1 MDITRIVKTDPL
13 TQIDKDHLQD
23 LTDRL
28 GGTIQ
33 YTDWI
38 NSRGEAGKRIII
50 LYNYAE
56 TN

>member
-1 MDITRIVKTDPL
+1 MDNPQNQDPL
-13 TQIDKDHLQD
+13 TEIMRDRFQE
-23 LTDRL
+23 LTNRL

-33 YTDWI
+33 YTDWK
-38 NSRGEAGKRIII
+38 NSKGESGKRIII

>member
-1 MDITRIVKTDPL
+1 MDKPTQAPL
-13 TQIDKDHLQD
+13 TKTVKARLEA

-33 YTDWI
+33 YTDWK
-38 NSRGEAGKRIII
+38 NSRGESGKRIII

-56 TN
+56 PN

>member
-1 MDITRIVKTDPL
+1 MDKPTQDPL
-13 TQIDKDHLQD
+13 TQIVKDHLQD

-33 YTDWI
+33 YADWR
-38 NSRGEAGKRIII
+38 NSQGESGKRIII

>member
-1 MDITRIVKTDPL
+1 MDKPTPDPL
-13 TQIDKDHLQD
+13 TKTVKDRLQD

-33 YTDWI
+33 YTDWK
-38 NSRGEAGKRIII
+38 NSRGESGKRIII